1 MERHL
6 EQVQAMLG
14 LFQSTMPESQL
25 KVSAEA
31 GEEMWEEIR
40 KITDK
45 YELNVNQMINATLA
59 LHSTIIEIAIE
70 EMNKV
75 KEGMN
80 S

>member
-1 MERHL
+1 MDKHL

-14 LFQSTMPESQL
+14 LFQSTMAKSQL
-25 KVSAEA
+25 EVSAEA
-31 GEEMWEEIR
+31 GKEMYEEIR

-59 LHSTIIEIAIE
+59 IHSTIIEIAIE

-75 KEGMN
+75 KEGMK
-80 S
+80 